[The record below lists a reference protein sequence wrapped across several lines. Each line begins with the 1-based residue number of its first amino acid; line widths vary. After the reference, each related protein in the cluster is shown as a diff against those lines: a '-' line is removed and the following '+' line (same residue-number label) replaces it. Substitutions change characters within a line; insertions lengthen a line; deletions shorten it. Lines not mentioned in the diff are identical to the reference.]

1 MTSRDLPPRPVR
13 IHGLDYARALA
24 IIGMIGAHAG
34 DVPEFWLTEPST
46 WLGVIHGNPSIL
58 FGLLAGVSIA
68 IMTGRT
74 RIPEPHEMPTL
85 RLRLVGRGAV
95 IFGVGLVLEAL
106 GTVVAIILTFYG
118 LLYLLVLP
126 FLRLRPRTLVIIA
139 AGIGL
144 AGPSLGMCL
153 MYLGGL
159 TYAPGLN
166 FLIGGMYPLT
176 TWLPLLLLG
185 LAIGRGDIT
194 RITNALAMAVLGFG
208 VWLLAQ
214 GVGVLAFDLIYDLES
229 AGDPDSASAI
239 VVRALLDITAHS
251 GSTIEL
257 IASAGFAFGVLGVCL
272 CLPAALAPV
281 LRPLGALGAMPLTSY
296 SAHILSL
303 ALLWPGA
310 QLPLSNLAWF
320 VTVVVLLIAC
330 PLYLGRFDRGPLEA
344 LAGRVGRRT
353 ISQASSALRAVTPPP
368 SPRCVHFSSTS
379 TATYSR
385 STAEGK

>member
-126 FLRLRPRTLVIIA
+126 FMRLRPRTLVIIA

-344 LAGRVGRRT
+344 LAGRVGRL
-353 ISQASSALRAVTPPP
+353 AAA
-368 SPRCVHFSSTS
+368 
-379 TATYSR
+379 
-385 STAEGK
+385 G